1 MAHSNNTINDPAST
15 IATGPFHKDFSWLPD
30 NIKLDVSARF
40 AAQVRSMVRGCS
52 AIAGIAHQHMLD
64 TDNGARTLLGED
76 QMDSLVGM
84 LVPVLDILN
93 DAASNQIDY
102 LVELAA
108 QKKGGTK

>member
-1 MAHSNNTINDPAST
+1 MANRDSTTNEPAST
-15 IATGPFHKDFSWLPD
+15 IATGPCHEDFSWLPD

-40 AAQVRSMVRGCS
+40 AAKVRSMVRGCS

-76 QMDSLVGM
+76 HMDSLVGM

-93 DAASNQIDY
+93 DAASSQIDY
-102 LVELAA
+102 LAELATP
-108 QKKGGTK
+108 KKGGTK